1 MRKSTILLVIGLL
14 ITVASGAAAQ
24 GVTVEFWHWHY
35 PNLEQVVNDFNAEYA
50 GEIRLEAQLVD
61 YGEYYNKLQVSLLG
75 GVGPDIGI
83 MHTPVVPNW
92 AQRGLLSSI
101 ESDLARVGVGPESF
115 RPTYVWESTVYEGHQ
130 YGLPYGVHPMLLY
143 YNLNL
148 LDEAGIAGPPQ
159 DSGEFLAQAKILTRS
174 TNGQDQPNVWGTRIW
189 PWWFHAASAIVQHG
203 GSLYTE
209 DGRRAA
215 FNSGAAVDAL
225 QHLADLVFVHE
236 VSPRPN
242 QPAPNFLAGNLA
254 LSIDGVWMLPAFKER
269 QRTDP
274 LFQFGVASADRLYG
288 DEQPA
293 IWGNGHSL
301 VMLTGVDAERRHA
314 VATVMDYLSRHS
326 ARWIDDIPVRDVA
339 ATSDEFLQ
347 HPEYA
352 TILQQQIEFLPAF
365 PWAEAVPG
373 PLEQAMARVFNDR
386 IAPQTALEQA
396 ANAVNV
402 TIREFVENMEE

>member
-1 MRKSTILLVIGLL
+1 M
-14 ITVASGAAAQ
+14 
-24 GVTVEFWHWHY
+24 
-35 PNLEQVVNDFNAEYA
+35 
-50 GEIRLEAQLVD
+50 
-61 YGEYYNKLQVSLLG
+61 
-75 GVGPDIGI
+75 
-83 MHTPVVPNW
+83 
-92 AQRGLLSSI
+92 
-101 ESDLARVGVGPESF
+101 
-115 RPTYVWESTVYEGHQ
+115 
-130 YGLPYGVHPMLLY
+130 
-143 YNLNL
+143 
-148 LDEAGIAGPPQ
+148 
-159 DSGEFLAQAKILTRS
+159 
-174 TNGQDQPNVWGTRIW
+174 
-189 PWWFHAASAIVQHG
+189 
-203 GSLYTE
+203 
-209 DGRRAA
+209 
-215 FNSGAAVDAL
+215 
-225 QHLADLVFVHE
+225 
-236 VSPRPN
+236 
-242 QPAPNFLAGNLA
+242 
-254 LSIDGVWMLPAFKER
+254 
-269 QRTDP
+269 
-274 LFQFGVASADRLYG
+274 ASADRLYG